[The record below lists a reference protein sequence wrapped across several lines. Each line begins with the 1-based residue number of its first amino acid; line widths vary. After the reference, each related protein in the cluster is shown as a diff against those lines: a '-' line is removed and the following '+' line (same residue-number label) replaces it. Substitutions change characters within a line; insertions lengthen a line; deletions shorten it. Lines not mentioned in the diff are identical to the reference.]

1 MSKVNVSITFD
12 ENGNQ
17 IIHNTHS
24 VTPHDPRYPYGVVNA
39 QYHNIQQPVIHH
51 SQQYLPQP
59 NKNPQVIYS
68 EIGHQQHNQ
77 NKEVYLDARKT
88 VLGIPLSW
96 ICAGLFLSILGIFLS
111 NSK

>member
-17 IIHNTHS
+17 IIHNSYPVTH
-24 VTPHDPRYPYGVVNA
+24 HDPRYPYGIVNA
-39 QYHNIQQPVIHH
+39 QYHNVQQPVINN

-59 NKNPQVIYS
+59 NRNLEVTYS
-68 EIGHQQHNQ
+68 EIGHQHNP

-88 VLGIPLSW
+88 VLGIPVSW
-96 ICAGLFLSILGIFLS
+96 ICAGLFLSILGIFLT
-111 NSK
+111 NSR